1 MGENSSVSTSAAIKI
16 TTAGIRTHRAFLC
29 IKQNVNSSAEPML
42 RRVTTGTLMET
53 EKAEVKHSTVPNA
66 PMAASRD

>member
-1 MGENSSVSTSAAIKI
+1 
-16 TTAGIRTHRAFLC
+16 
-29 IKQNVNSSAEPML
+29 ML